1 MNPIIY
7 EFTYLDGIENLSY
20 FPNFIFILLALLLIW
35 IGKKLFDL
43 FTPYSLEYQ
52 LVKADNKAIAV
63 AFVGYLG
70 GVVVVLEA
78 ALEGY
83 HESVVGNLIEVSI
96 WGVIGILLL
105 NIAGKMND
113 RLILRTFENKKEL
126 LEEEN
131 IAVGIAIAGS
141 YMGSAMI
148 IRSVIIGE
156 PIGWVFEIS
165 LTIFYFLLGQLSFY
179 LFSLLY
185 QKITQYDFHRE
196 IDEGNAAA
204 GISFAFNLTAIGILL
219 SIPIKTSYSLVVFIA
234 WFVLGSTVLAFFRFI
249 VDRIIIPSEKLDE
262 EIHQDQN
269 WGIALLEGCFA
280 IAAVVILYIIFVK
293 PI

>member
-20 FPNFIFILLALLLIW
+20 FPNFIFILLSLFLIW
-35 IGKKLFDL
+35 VGKKLFDL

-63 AFVGYLG
+63 AFVGYLS
-70 GVVVVLEA
+70 GVIVVLEA

-113 RLILRTFENKKEL
+113 RLILRTFENKREL

-179 LFSLLY
+179 IFSLLY
-185 QKITQYDFHRE
+185 QKITQYDFHKE

-219 SIPIKTSYSLVVFIA
+219 SIPIKTSYSLVVFVA
-234 WFVLGSTVLAFFRFI
+234 WFVLGSTVLALFRFI

-293 PI
+293 PV

>member
-293 PI
+293 PT